1 MGVIMSGDF
10 NPDELIAKIDKAFS
24 YMQAKQIPEYNP
36 GKESPIS
43 TPIVKEVWGPN
54 PDNIMIGFRF
64 PGASTKDARLLSLVG
79 KMLTNGQAG
88 LIDLDLIKSKNFLE
102 HQHLHIL

>member
-1 MGVIMSGDF
+1 
-10 NPDELIAKIDKAFS
+10 
-24 YMQAKQIPEYNP
+24 
-36 GKESPIS
+36 
-43 TPIVKEVWGPN
+43 
-54 PDNIMIGFRF
+54 MIGFRF

>member
-1 MGVIMSGDF
+1 
-10 NPDELIAKIDKAFS
+10 
-24 YMQAKQIPEYNP
+24 MQAKQIPEYNP

-88 LIDLDLIKSKNFLE
+88 LIDLDLIKSKTSWSISICISSERLFSYAFTGKSC
-102 HQHLHIL
+102 